1 MAIEEGIGEN
11 RQPEASAGE
20 ARRGEAFVS
29 RLTAEGRGAI
39 AVLRVWGPRA
49 LEVAD
54 AVFRPSRGLR
64 LAETRP
70 GRLRIGRI
78 GRGLGD
84 EVVVVVIPSDPP
96 AVEVQCHGGI
106 AAIASVVESFQAA
119 GASSVDRPQ
128 LAERS
133 SDDLFAQDALDD
145 LARAPTVPTAEILLY
160 QAQGALH
167 DELVR
172 MGHSIVDEPAR
183 ALAQIERLIDR
194 SRVGLR
200 LLDGWRVVIAGL
212 PNVGKSRLFNALV
225 GFARAIVDPTPGTTR
240 DVVSVNA
247 VFGGWPVN
255 LADTAGLREAF
266 DQVESIGIER
276 SRREQE
282 QSDLILLVLDRSLPL
297 QPIDRELI
305 AANSGAL
312 LAVNKSD
319 LPPAWNVED
328 LSLQSRSIVTVSAE
342 TGDGVTGLIEMI
354 SRRLVPEPPG
364 QGDAVPFR
372 IEQVNQLCQIRA
384 SLLSG
389 DRAAGTRQHLE
400 MMQGRKLHNRS

>member
-1 MAIEEGIGEN
+1 M
-11 RQPEASAGE
+11 
-20 ARRGEAFVS
+20 S

-64 LAETRP
+64 LAETRR

-172 MGHSIVDEPAR
+172 MGHSIVDEPDR

-200 LLDGWRVVIAGL
+200 LLDGWRVVIAGR

-225 GFARAIVDPTPGTTR
+225 GFGRAIVDSTPGTTR

-255 LADTAGLREAF
+255 LGDTAGLREAF

-305 AANSGAL
+305 SANAAAL

-328 LSLQSRSIVTVSAE
+328 LSLQSRAIVTVSAE
-342 TGDGVTGLIEMI
+342 TGDGLATLIEMI
-354 SRRLVPEPPG
+354 IRMLVPEPPG

-389 DRAAGTRQHLE
+389 DRAAGTRQLLE